1 MFNQHT
7 KFEVSMITCYEDM
20 KGNAK
25 CRNCGGLEWLG
36 VTQGH
41 RQCRHSI
48 ELTQLLIAFIRNY
61 ASTVYHFQVI
71 ESYLS
76 KVANF
81 KFLTYLTCIWHLCWG

>member
-1 MFNQHT
+1 MFNSHT

-25 CRNCGGLEWLG
+25 CRNCGRLRYLW

-48 ELTQLLIAFIRNY
+48 EHIRLPNR
-61 ASTVYHFQVI
+61 
-71 ESYLS
+71 L
-76 KVANF
+76 
-81 KFLTYLTCIWHLCWG
+81 